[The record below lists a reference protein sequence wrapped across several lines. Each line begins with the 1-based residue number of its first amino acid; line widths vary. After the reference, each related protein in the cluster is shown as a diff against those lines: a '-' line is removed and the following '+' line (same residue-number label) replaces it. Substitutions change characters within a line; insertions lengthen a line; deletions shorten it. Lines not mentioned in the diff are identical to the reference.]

1 MQKLAQGH
9 HIQFE
14 DDAGVVSLDIAPAFA
29 IDQRAILIPMESSN
43 LMWECVSLVTDE
55 AVSHIKRCG
64 GVACMAISHPHFY
77 ASMHEWS
84 EALGGVPIYLHEADR
99 SWLPRLSPH
108 VRYWSGDRLDLS
120 DDLML
125 IHLQGHFP
133 GSAGLW
139 WKSGPRSGG
148 SLFPG
153 DAIQVTMDRRHA
165 TFMYSYPNAIP
176 LKPSVV
182 RALRN
187 KVATLSFTDVFGF
200 TWGRNIIGDAQQ
212 AIDRSFERYLAAVS
226 D

>member
-29 IDQRAILIPMESSN
+29 IDQRAVLIPMESSN
-43 LMWECVSLVTDE
+43 LMWECVGLVTNE

-99 SWLPRLSPH
+99 NWLPRLSPH
-108 VRYWSGDRLDLS
+108 VRYWSGERLELS
-120 DDLML
+120 DDLVL

-139 WKSGPRSGG
+139 WKTGPRPGG
-148 SLFPG
+148 SFFPG

-182 RALRN
+182 RSLRN
-187 KVATLSFTDVFGF
+187 AVATLSFTDVFGF